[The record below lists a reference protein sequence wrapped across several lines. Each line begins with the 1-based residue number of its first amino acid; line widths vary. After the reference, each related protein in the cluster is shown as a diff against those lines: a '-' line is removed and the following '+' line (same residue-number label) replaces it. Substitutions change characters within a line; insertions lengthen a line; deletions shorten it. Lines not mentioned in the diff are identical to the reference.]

1 MKMVVAKLLKNCR
14 ATVLRLQSCSIHKN
28 GSALFWALA
37 FVAISLFPRLYHN
50 QVDEMLYIWLS
61 LFVYTP
67 LFCRRLQGLPEI
79 SWAAWRP
86 RMKEAGGLDFL
97 LFLSLSSSIQRL
109 HQETWKFSERT
120 KEKNL
125 SYSLLQILL
134 YYVGWCDAWE
144 WKCESIEL
152 KQSLYIPIEV
162 LPSKVLWR
170 IMGNK

>member
-125 SYSLLQILL
+125 SYSLLSRFCCTMLGD
-134 YYVGWCDAWE
+134 VTH
-144 WKCESIEL
+144 
-152 KQSLYIPIEV
+152 
-162 LPSKVLWR
+162 
-170 IMGNK
+170 GNGNVSQ

>member
-125 SYSLLQILL
+125 SYSLLQPDS
-134 YYVGWCDAWE
+134 V
-144 WKCESIEL
+144 
-152 KQSLYIPIEV
+152 V
-162 LPSKVLWR
+162 LCWVMWRMGMEMWVNRVETVLVHPNWSTSF
-170 IMGNK
+170 